1 MPIADL
7 FEDFGENSSTD
18 TNAAD
23 ISEDDL
29 EDIRLAAFEKGYV
42 AGWEDAIKNQE
53 KEDSRISYG
62 MAQRLE
68 DISFTF
74 YEARSQFSKDSGI
87 ILRML
92 SEKILPETLHGTLG
106 QHLTYEMESIL
117 ESLSPDSLT
126 ISVPEGNRLKV
137 EKLLKLD
144 IPVPLRI
151 EEDFSLD
158 NDQIVLRVADIERE
172 IDINRFVNSMLDMID
187 TFTFTTEKSDKYG

>member
-7 FEDFGENSSTD
+7 FENFSENSSTD
-18 TNAAD
+18 KNAAGM
-23 ISEDDL
+23 SEDDL
-29 EDIRLAAFEKGYV
+29 EDMRLAAFEKGYV

-53 KEDSRISYG
+53 KENSRISDG

-87 ILRML
+87 ILRLL
-92 SEKILPETLHGTLG
+92 SEKILPETLHRNFAE
-106 QHLTYEMESIL
+106 HLTYEMKSIL

-126 ISVPEGNRLKV
+126 IAVPKGNRTKV
-137 EKLLKLD
+137 EKLLNLD

-151 EEDFSLD
+151 EEDFSLG
-158 NDQIVLRVADIERE
+158 NDQVVLRVADIERE
-172 IDINRFVNSMLDMID
+172 IDINRFVKSMLDTMD
-187 TFTFTTEKSDKYG
+187 TFTFSTEKSDKHG